1 MHTGIKVMNI
11 MTRNPV
17 MVNKDLDVE
26 SCSKEMLKQK
36 VGSVLVL
43 QDKKLL
49 GMVTE
54 KDILEK
60 VVSQGKD
67 PKNTKISKI
76 MTTTITTTHPGEDI
90 YYAILKMRNSSV
102 RRLPVLNQEEEV
114 IGLLTLND
122 ILRVHPDLFEI
133 MVEKL
138 RIREENTKLTQ
149 LEGNCSE
156 CGTFSSLFRNKGQL
170 VCSTCNHHKIY

>member
-17 MVNKDLDVE
+17 IVHKDIDVE
-26 SCSKEMLKQK
+26 LCSKEMLKQK

-60 VVSQGKD
+60 IVSQGKD
-67 PKNTKISKI
+67 PKKTKIGEI
-76 MTTTITTTHPGEDI
+76 MTIAVTTTSPGEDI
-90 YYAILKMRNSSV
+90 YYAILKMRNTSV
-102 RRLPVLNQEEEV
+102 RRLPVLNPEGEV
-114 IGLLTLND
+114 IGLLTLKD

-133 MVEKL
+133 IAEKL
-138 RIREENTKLTQ
+138 RIREENIKFTQ
-149 LEGNCSE
+149 LEGNCTA
-156 CGTFSSLFRNKGQL
+156 CGSFSSLVRHKGQL
-170 VCSTCNHHKIY
+170 VCSVCTNHKTY